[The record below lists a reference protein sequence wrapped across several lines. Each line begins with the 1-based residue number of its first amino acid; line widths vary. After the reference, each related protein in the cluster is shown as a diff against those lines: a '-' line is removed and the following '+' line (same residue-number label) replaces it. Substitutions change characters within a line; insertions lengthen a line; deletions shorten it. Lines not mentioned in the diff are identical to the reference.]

1 MFSSLQKLTVI
12 FLVIVQ
18 FIAPL
23 VHAHAGKNIGLSANT
38 GTGSLHVPGLER
50 YGVDRLLPAE
60 TMHCSVATHDFHSD
74 GILVGINLGI
84 KDSQTNVDLNSGQ
97 FLSQQ
102 ALAFNAPIFSVN
114 ASFPS
119 QSQRVVSRLLLSS
132 LRPRAPPIQ

>member
-1 MFSSLQKLTVI
+1 MFTSLQKLTVI

-23 VHAHAGKNIGLSANT
+23 VHAHAGENGGLSAT
-38 GTGSLHVPGLER
+38 GMHVPGLER

-60 TMHCSVATHDFHSD
+60 TMYCSVATHDFHSD

-84 KDSQTNVDLNSGQ
+84 KDSQSNVGLNSDQ
-97 FLSQQ
+97 FLSEQ

-114 ASFPS
+114 ALFPS

-132 LRPRAPPIQ
+132 LLPRAPPIQ